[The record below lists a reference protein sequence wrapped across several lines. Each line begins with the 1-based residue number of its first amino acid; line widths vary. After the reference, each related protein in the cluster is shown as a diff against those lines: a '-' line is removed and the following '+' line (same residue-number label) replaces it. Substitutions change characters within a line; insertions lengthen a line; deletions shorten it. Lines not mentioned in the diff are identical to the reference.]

1 MEFVMER
8 FELEKVKASLMMRK
22 NELEHELERLS
33 TEKSSDDQS
42 QDEGDMAAS
51 ATMDTLRSSLQDA
64 EQEEYTRVVNALR
77 AIENGTYGICK
88 DCGNEIS
95 EKRLKYNP
103 NASRCL
109 ACQEA
114 MESL

>member
-1 MEFVMER
+1 MKR
-8 FELEKVKASLMMRK
+8 PELEKIKVSLIERK
-22 NELEHELERLS
+22 EELEQELERLS

-42 QDEGDMAAS
+42 QDEGDMAATS
-51 ATMDTLRSSLQDA
+51 TMDTLRSSLQDA
-64 EQEEYTRVVNALR
+64 EQEEYSRVVQALR
-77 AIENGTYGICK
+77 SIENGTYGVCR
-88 DCGNEIS
+88 DCGGEIS

-109 ACQEA
+109 SCQEV